1 MLGSKKGRFGVGG
14 TTTLIARDTTLVG
27 DVHFS
32 GCLEIE
38 GLVQGNIIADPGK
51 DAVVRVVDKGRVEG
65 EVRAPTVIINGLVEG
80 DVFSTKHLELAPK
93 GRVHGN
99 VHYVLLEMAAG
110 SEVNGSL
117 THSVAAEALKEK
129 SPDPSVEVTEV
140 SSGGEPREN
149 PVAATKL
156 D

>member
-1 MLGSKKGRFGVGG
+1 MLGSKKGGFGVSG

-38 GLVQGNIIADPGK
+38 GLVQGNIIAEPGK

-65 EVRAPTVIINGLVEG
+65 EVRAPTVIINGMVEG
-80 DVFSTKHLELAPK
+80 DVFSTKNLELAPK
-93 GRVHGN
+93 GRVQGN
-99 VHYVLLEMAAG
+99 VQYVLLEMAAG

-117 THSVAAEALKEK
+117 IHSVAAEALREK

-140 SSGGEPREN
+140 SSGGESRGE

>member
-1 MLGSKKGRFGVGG
+1 MLGNKKGGFGVGG
-14 TTTLIARDTTLVG
+14 NTTLIARDTTLVG

-32 GCLEIE
+32 GCLEVE
-38 GLVQGNIIADPGK
+38 GLVQGNIIADSGK
-51 DAVVRVVDKGRVEG
+51 DAVVRILDKGRVEG
-65 EVRAPTVIINGLVEG
+65 EVRAPTVVINGTVEG
-80 DVFSTKHLELAPK
+80 DVFSAKHLELAPK
-93 GRVHGN
+93 GRVQGN

-117 THSVAAEALKEK
+117 THSVAAEGLREK

-140 SSGGEPREN
+140 TSASSAAGET
-149 PVAATKL
+149 VAAAKV

>member
-1 MLGSKKGRFGVGG
+1 MLGSKKGGLGVGAN
-14 TTTLIARDTTLVG
+14 TTLISRDTTLVG

-38 GLVQGNIIADPGK
+38 GVVQGNIIADAGK
-51 DAVVRVVDKGRVEG
+51 DALVRVVDKGRVEG
-65 EVRAPTVIINGLVEG
+65 EVRAPTVVINGTVEG
-80 DVFSTKHLELAPK
+80 DVFSSKHLELAPK
-93 GRVHGN
+93 GRVQGN

-117 THSVAAEALKEK
+117 THTVAAEALREK

-140 SSGGEPREN
+140 GSGGAPLEE
-149 PVAATKL
+149 PVAATKV

>member
-1 MLGSKKGRFGVGG
+1 MLGNKKGGFGVGG
-14 TTTLIARDTTLVG
+14 NTTLISRDTTLVG

-32 GCLEIE
+32 GCLEVE
-38 GLVQGNIIADPGK
+38 GVVQGNIIADAGK
-51 DAVVRVVDKGRVEG
+51 DAIVRVVDKGRVEG
-65 EVRAPTVIINGLVEG
+65 EVRAPTVVINGTVEG

-93 GRVHGN
+93 GRVQGN

-117 THSVAAEALKEK
+117 THSVAAEALREK
-129 SPDPSVEVTEV
+129 SPDPSVEVTEH
-140 SSGGEPREN
+140 SSGEQSQGDS
-149 PVAATKL
+149 VAAAKV